1 MLETDLQGLWMS
13 IKNNKIFHLVILLGI
28 CISLYMLL
36 SYYNKSKNNFDNIV
50 FPINTTNS
58 CRTNVLYGAD
68 NLNNSNI
75 TNNTH
80 YCKGDIPRIDEDII
94 RKSLD
99 LPNRDPSKLTSQ
111 MVYPTVQLPSDE
123 ALKQTRMD
131 ILNMFYNSFD
141 DDATTINNRPQ
152 NLYIIP

>member
-1 MLETDLQGLWMS
+1 MLETDLKGLWMS
-13 IKNNKIFHLVILLGI
+13 IKNNQIFLLIILLGV

-36 SYYNKSKNNFDNIV
+36 SYYMKSKNNFDNIV

-68 NLNNSNI
+68 NLNGNAI
-75 TNNTH
+75 NNTH
-80 YCKGDIPRIDEDII
+80 YCKGDIPRLDEDII
-94 RKSLD
+94 RNSID

-111 MVYPTVQLPSDE
+111 MVYPTVQLPTDE

-141 DDATTINNRPQ
+141 DDATSINNRPQ
-152 NLYIIP
+152 NLYIVP